1 MEKLKNK
8 KINIEKELLSILD
21 KDYFHICLE
30 FDDSMQGM
38 TKWKVFYSNLEEEY
52 YFSEDNKALLTSEE
66 NGLKDIYE
74 LRDKF
79 ERIKRE
85 YYEKNLYTLLRNTFK
100 TYWSFYEIKQK
111 SCNALMNIYSW
122 YALAMLFVSIFIKD
136 LRLTFTNMTLAIS
149 TAVYIIVKN
158 KKLSEELQDLR
169 KDMMEMNLKELMKKD
184 GKVIISR
191 LHKELKYE
199 NYRM

>member
-1 MEKLKNK
+1 
-8 KINIEKELLSILD
+8 
-21 KDYFHICLE
+21 
-30 FDDSMQGM
+30 MQGM

-79 ERIKRE
+79 EKIKRE
-85 YYEKNLYTLLRNTFK
+85 YYEKNLYILLRNTFK

-122 YALAMLFVSIFIKD
+122 YALAMLFVSVFIKD
-136 LRLTFTNMTLAIS
+136 LRLTFTNMTLTILTAI
-149 TAVYIIVKN
+149 YIIAKN